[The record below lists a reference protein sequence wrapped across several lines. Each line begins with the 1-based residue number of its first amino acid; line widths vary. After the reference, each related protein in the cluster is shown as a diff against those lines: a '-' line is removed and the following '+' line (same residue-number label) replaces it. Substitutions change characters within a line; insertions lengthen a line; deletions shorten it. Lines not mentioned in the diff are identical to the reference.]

1 MASLDIEGVSQGFGD
16 IKVLDAINLHV
27 ESGQVAC
34 LLGPSGCGK
43 TTLFHVIAGLSRPW
57 SGRVLLDGRD
67 MLGLFGLEGT
77 QDRWPAEL
85 SGGMRQRA
93 ALLRSY
99 LFSREFMLL
108 DEPCSALVAFTKA
121 DMHVWLLYVGDTC
134 GTTALVVTPDIDEAI
149 KLADIIYVMRGAP
162 QRGEAACIVGS
173 EAIDCPRAARSEF
186 ALSGEFLDHKRRIL
200 DLLG

>member
-67 MLGLFGLEGT
+67 ITG
-77 QDRWPAEL
+77 Q
-85 SGGMRQRA
+85 SGDLPTA
-93 ALLRSY
+93 AKR
-99 LFSREFMLL
+99 F
-108 DEPCSALVAFTKA
+108 VA
-121 DMHVWLLYVGDTC
+121 
-134 GTTALVVTPDIDEAI
+134 
-149 KLADIIYVMRGAP
+149 AP
-162 QRGEAACIVGS
+162 
-173 EAIDCPRAARSEF
+173 
-186 ALSGEFLDHKRRIL
+186 
-200 DLLG
+200 